1 MFTIKNTFLFFNRSP
16 QWKVY
21 FHPLITRC
29 FHKKHPSSPP
39 LRFTST
45 STTQNFQASKLRA
58 LNKKI
63 MRLIR
68 SGRFD
73 DAKKLFD
80 ETTERNTVTWSSMI
94 TAYVQ
99 RQELGNA
106 RKLFDEMPEKDVVS
120 WNLIISGYVSC
131 CGGWYIEE
139 GRNLFDRMPE
149 RNFTSWNTM
158 ITGYARNGRMEEAL
172 GLFNSMP
179 KRNVVSWNAVIS
191 GFLYNGD
198 VKSAIEYFE
207 RMPERDAASLSA
219 LVSGLI
225 QNGELDKAARV
236 LLGNEGKADG
246 RENLIHA
253 YNTLIA
259 GYAHRGRVDDA
270 RRLFD
275 QIPFYPDCRRGHGG
289 RFARDVVSWNSM
301 IMCYVKAGEIFSAQ
315 ELFDQMVERDT
326 FSWNTM
332 ISGYVNMSDMEE
344 ASNLFCKMPD
354 PDTLSWNLMISGFVQ
369 MGNLE
374 LACDFFRRMPQK
386 NLTSW
391 SSMILGYGQIGD
403 CEGAVKLFIQM
414 QSKGEKPD
422 GHTLSSIL
430 SVCAESVALQ
440 LGMQIHQQVIKA
452 TIMDAP
458 LNNSLITMYARCGAI
473 IQARAIFDEMKSQK
487 DVISWNAMIGGYAS
501 HGFAAEALELF
512 GAMKR
517 LKVRPTY
524 ITFISVLKACAHAG
538 LVEEGRMHFR
548 FMVSEFGIEAR
559 VEHYA
564 SLVDIVGRHGKIEE
578 AMAVINSMPFEPDK
592 AVWGALLGACR
603 VHNNVELAGVAAEA
617 LMRLEPESSAPYVV
631 LHNMYANFGRWDDAT
646 EVRMKMERNKIRKQ
660 PGYSWVD
667 SSA

>member
-1 MFTIKNTFLFFNRSP
+1 MLTEEELMM
-16 QWKVY
+16 
-21 FHPLITRC
+21 L
-29 FHKKHPSSPP
+29 
-39 LRFTST
+39 
-45 STTQNFQASKLRA
+45 
-58 LNKKI
+58 
-63 MRLIR
+63 
-68 SGRFD
+68 
-73 DAKKLFD
+73 DAF
-80 ETTERNTVTWSSMI
+80 
-94 TAYVQ
+94 
-99 RQELGNA
+99 
-106 RKLFDEMPEKDVVS
+106 
-120 WNLIISGYVSC
+120 
-131 CGGWYIEE
+131 
-139 GRNLFDRMPE
+139 
-149 RNFTSWNTM
+149 
-158 ITGYARNGRMEEAL
+158 
-172 GLFNSMP
+172 
-179 KRNVVSWNAVIS
+179 
-191 GFLYNGD
+191 
-198 VKSAIEYFE
+198 
-207 RMPERDAASLSA
+207 
-219 LVSGLI
+219 
-225 QNGELDKAARV
+225 
-236 LLGNEGKADG
+236 
-246 RENLIHA
+246 
-253 YNTLIA
+253 
-259 GYAHRGRVDDA
+259 
-270 RRLFD
+270 FD

-315 ELFDQMVERDT
+315 ELFDQMVERDN

-332 ISGYVNMSDMEE
+332 ISGCVNISDMEE

-386 NLTSW
+386 NLASW

-414 QSKGEKPD
+414 QAKGEKPD
-422 GHTLSSIL
+422 GHTFSSIL
-430 SVCAESVALQ
+430 SVCAESVALH

-452 TIMDAP
+452 IITDAP

-512 GAMKR
+512 GVMKR

-524 ITFISVLKACAHAG
+524 ITFISVLKACSHAG

-646 EVRMKMERNKIRKQ
+646 EPADYYGHPHFIGDEHVSITDLAFSDQSELLVSYSNEFIYPFTRDMGLGPDPDPASPVSMGSVAGEVGSELQSAASLSDMDEDVKVGPRVFKGHRNSETVKGVNFGPKCEYVVSGSDCGRISFGRRREGSSSCYRSGQVCALDRATLPTNIEKD
-660 PGYSWVD
+660 YDDAVD
-667 SSA
+667 SNGFSGDNSDDGDDENGDGDCNDDDGNGHDDSSDGLSCDGCNDSFCDSSTETYRKKLGAPQGFILVITAKADDKITGQWRESYLRARGARSYLDI